1 MFGEELAV
9 RVAGGLGSRLV
20 QWKMRL
26 EGEVKARTCNVWQA
40 KKLVLYA
47 GGTGQPLKHSR
58 FWRTN
63 VTYSELCPGDM
74 GKTGMDRASD
84 ENEALN
90 IN

>member
-20 QWKMRL
+20 QWKIRL
-26 EGEVKARTCNVWQA
+26 KGEVKAEPAVFARLRSWCFMLA
-40 KKLVLYA
+40 A
-47 GGTGQPLKHSR
+47 MGSHSR